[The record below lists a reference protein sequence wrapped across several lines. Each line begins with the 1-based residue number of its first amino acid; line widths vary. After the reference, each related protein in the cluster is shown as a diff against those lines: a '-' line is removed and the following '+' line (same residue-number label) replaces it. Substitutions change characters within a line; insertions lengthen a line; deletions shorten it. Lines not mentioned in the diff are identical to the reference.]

1 MVSVTSVRSSFW
13 EHFLA
18 SDPTRHFKFMSYFPC
33 HSPGFFQGRRVFR
46 NQGPGLRIVFGIGLL
61 LFLSP
66 LRARA
71 YMSVRVHARTCVH
84 THTSL
89 YLCQSLYNEKHP
101 FIPILPIPIQCHNVN
116 CNFLFLS
123 ILISFSVG
131 ISRYS

>member
-46 NQGPGLRIVFGIGLL
+46 IQGPGLRIVFGIGLL

-84 THTSL
+84 THTHPYIYI
-89 YLCQSLYNEKHP
+89 YLCIMENILLYQYFQFQSNATM
-101 FIPILPIPIQCHNVN
+101 
-116 CNFLFLS
+116 
-123 ILISFSVG
+123 LIVIFSFSVF
-131 ISRYS
+131 